1 MTIFTVNPV
10 DDGYFE
16 GDEPRGELERLCMAT
31 WRRTKFPV
39 RVFDF
44 SSPEVME
51 AKREFPEWT
60 EAALEAGHIPMLSDM
75 IRLYIMSLYPDMMYM
90 DTDVYIRN
98 PGSFASDI
106 ENDRSFR
113 IVGNNFFCMRNGQ
126 DTKTARGILERNYRT
141 GSLALDKAVARREL
155 DRGLMKWEGG
165 KRQILHFPQFGN
177 PHYRISYTENP
188 ADIEGCSDHSVV
200 WLYRSGRDVTSQ
212 VCYIKNVAGIDRNDR
227 NALIE
232 LAWRKDESKYNE
244 KICIGS
250 GAFRVYRSEGYVSDI
265 EAEETEDGVVIRNRH
280 LVMPQLFYRRDADGN
295 FILSTDHKHKNEIFP
310 SKGFMRSVFRP
321 FIDIKHS
328 MWGVEGNYRK
338 MLGAREPEL
347 PYKVISSW
355 SEVRLSRSGD
365 IEVRPNDM
373 SRLYSVPVEDSY
385 PLIREWE
392 EKYMDTVADLCR
404 RDAFIPT
411 LTGGCDTR
419 ILTHFW
425 RRHNL
430 KYYRLRAVK
439 KDGKNNVRKGLLEM
453 MIAGK
458 VLSRMGKDM
467 ERLEEPP
474 RGMATMCGTWT
485 ESTQH
490 AELLNDRSFITDVV
504 NRCNFE
510 WYQYQPFADD
520 LYLMIRPE
528 KLFQMRVLFMLL
540 FCPDL
545 LDIEIISEA
554 GDGVYVFKEKFKD
567 IIDECRGLV
576 WKWTK

>member
-1 MTIFTVNPV
+1 MTIFTVNPM

-16 GDEPRGELERLCMAT
+16 GGEPKGELERLCMAT

-39 RVFDF
+39 KVFNFD
-44 SSPEVME
+44 SPEVIE
-51 AKREFPEWT
+51 AKRKFPEWT

-75 IRLYIMSLYPDMMYM
+75 IRLYIMSLYPGMMYM

-98 PGSFASDI
+98 PSSFASDI
-106 ENDRSFR
+106 ENDRAFR
-113 IVGNNFFCMRNGQ
+113 IVGSNFFCMHNGQ
-126 DTKTARGILERNYRT
+126 DTETAGEILERNYRT
-141 GSLALDKAVARREL
+141 EDIVLDKVVARKEL
-155 DRGLMKWEGG
+155 ERGLMKWEGG

-177 PHYRISYTENP
+177 PDYRISYTENP

-200 WLYRSGRDVTSQ
+200 WLYGGGGDAPSLD
-212 VCYIKNVAGIDRNDR
+212 CYVKNVSGIDRSDR

-232 LAWRKDESKYNE
+232 LAWRKDESKYRE

-250 GAFRVYRSEGYVSDI
+250 GAFKAYKSEGYVSDI
-265 EAEETEDGVVIRNRH
+265 EAEETDGGVIIRNSH
-280 LVMPQLFYRRDADGN
+280 LVMPQLFYMRDAGGS
-295 FILSTDHKHKNEIFP
+295 FILSTDHKHRSLMFP
-310 SKGFMRSVFRP
+310 PQGFARSVFRP
-321 FIDIKHS
+321 VIDIKHS
-328 MWGVEGNYRK
+328 IWGVEGKYRK
-338 MLGAREPEL
+338 MLGAEEPEL
-347 PYKVISSW
+347 PYKVITSW

-365 IEVRPNDM
+365 IDVKPCDM
-373 SRLYSVPVEDSY
+373 SRLYSVPVEESY

-392 EKYMDTVADLCR
+392 EKYMDKVADLCR
-404 RDAFIPT
+404 RNAFIPT

-425 RRHNL
+425 RKHDL

-439 KDGKNNVRKGLLEM
+439 KDGKNNVEKGLQEM

-474 RGMATMCGTWT
+474 RGMTTMCGTYT
-485 ESTQH
+485 EATQYP
-490 AELLNDRSFITDVV
+490 ELLNDRRFITDVV
-504 NRCNFE
+504 NRCDFE
-510 WYQYQPFADD
+510 WSQLQPFTDD

-545 LDIEIISEA
+545 TDIELVSDSREGIYTFNKKFRGIINEC
-554 GDGVYVFKEKFKD
+554 KE
-567 IIDECRGLV
+567 LV